1 MPALIP
7 SELSENFFLL
17 TRILWYDI
25 NIRMLNCK
33 LILENA
39 MREDYGRFIRV
50 ADLDNIAVEHLVS
63 AGIDVSLFADRY
75 ILPGLTDVHVHLRE
89 PGFLYKETMASGT
102 MSAAAGGFTDIFSM
116 PNLDPCPDSME
127 NLKVQLDIIARDA
140 KVNVFPYGAITKGEL
155 GNEPADM
162 EEMAAHVI
170 GFTDDGKGVAS
181 ESMMRDAMRR
191 AKKLGKLIVAHCE
204 DESFPKES
212 SESEWKQL
220 ERDIELVRETG
231 CGYHV
236 CHVSTK
242 ESVELV
248 RKAKAE
254 GLDIT
259 CETAPHYLTISRD
272 EIEDSGRFKMNPPIK
287 GAEDRAALIEAI
299 KDGTIDM
306 IATDHAPHSLE
317 EKSRG
322 FAGSAFGIVG
332 METAFPVMYTE
343 LVEKGVI
350 TLSEL
355 VDLMYTAPRKRF
367 GMDTCGIEEELR
379 RQKPTFAIWDL
390 DESYTVDPEK
400 FMTMG
405 RSCPFDGWHV
415 KGRCLLTVVD
425 GRTVWRHE

>member
-1 MPALIP
+1 
-7 SELSENFFLL
+7 
-17 TRILWYDI
+17 
-25 NIRMLNCK
+25 
-33 LILENA
+33 
-39 MREDYGRFIRV
+39 MREDYGRFVRV

-162 EEMAAHVI
+162 EAMAEHVI
-170 GFTDDGKGVAS
+170 GFTDDGRGVAS
-181 ESMMRDAMRR
+181 ESMMSDAMKR

-220 ERDIELVRETG
+220 ERDIELIRETG

-248 RKAKAE
+248 RNAKAE

-287 GAEDRAALIEAI
+287 GAEDKAALLEAL

-350 TLSEL
+350 TLDRL
-355 VDLMYTAPRKRF
+355 VDLMYTEPRKRF
-367 GMDTCGIEEELR
+367 GLSICSIEEELHKE
-379 RQKPTFAIWDL
+379 KPTFTIWDL
-390 DESYTVDPEK
+390 DESYKIDPEK

-405 RSCPFDGWHV
+405 RSCPFDGWDV
-415 KGRCLLTVVD
+415 KGRCLVTVVD
-425 GRTVWRHE
+425 GSAVWQYK

>member
-1 MPALIP
+1 M
-7 SELSENFFLL
+7 SENFFLL
-17 TRILWYDI
+17 TRVLWYDI

-162 EEMAAHVI
+162 EAMAEHVI
-170 GFTDDGKGVAS
+170 GFTDDGRGVAS
-181 ESMMRDAMRR
+181 ESMMRDAMKR

-242 ESVELV
+242 ESIELV

-287 GAEDRAALIEAI
+287 GTEDKAALVEAV

-350 TLSEL
+350 TLDRL
-355 VDLMYTAPRKRF
+355 IDLMYTEPRKRF
-367 GMDTCGIEEELR
+367 GMSTCSIEEELHKE
-379 RQKPTFAIWDL
+379 KPTFAIWDL
-390 DESYTVDPEK
+390 DEIYKVDPEK

-405 RSCPFDGWHV
+405 RSCPFDGWDV

-425 GRTVWRHE
+425 GNTVWQYK